1 MGIRSTARTWLAGGA
16 AGAVLL
22 LLITWFAIVSPEL
35 SSASDLRDQAQ
46 SSSDQNAV
54 LERKVATLRT
64 DFANIDSLTT
74 QLAAQRLALPTGS
87 GLPDFTRQLTGQ
99 ASAAGETLTSI
110 TTGEPTL
117 VAVPVATADPAAP
130 TAPAGDSAAST
141 APVAA
146 TDPAATAAGQL
157 LSIPVTVVVD
167 GPLDGHRALLVAL
180 QQDGPRRA
188 LVGSVV
194 LAPAGGVT
202 TASVDGTT
210 TMTLTLQVFVAP
222 APAPAAA
229 AATDSAVPTTSA
241 TTPG

>member
-54 LERKVATLRT
+54 QERKVATLRT

-117 VAVPVATADPAAP
+117 VAMPVAPVVPAAP
-130 TAPAGDSAAST
+130 TGDAAATPST

-146 TDPAATAAGQL
+146 TDPAAAAADQL

-167 GPLDGHRALLVAL
+167 GPLAGHRALLTAL

-194 LAPAGGVT
+194 LAPTGGAT
-202 TASVDGTT
+202 TSSVDGTT

-222 APAPAAA
+222 KPAPAAA
-229 AATDSAVPTTSA
+229 AAPTTSA
-241 TTPG
+241 TPPG